1 MGKYSKAVKTVSVI
15 TIFSVVS
22 FFLSVILQMILAA
35 KFGTRAEMDAYLTAT
50 SVPVVFISLLV
61 STFEV
66 VFVPFLKTA
75 ELKNVKSDFIKFKN
89 TIFSFLLLSLVIISI
104 LAIVFSG
111 KFVGFCVPGFAADKK
126 KLVEGLFKII
136 TPSIVFGG
144 LSGFLIS
151 IHYAQE
157 SFVKPALIKVVSSAI
172 MLGVFYLFYPYLQIN
187 ALALGFLLS
196 YVAQFIILSPIMLKH
211 EWHFCLDFKGSG
223 LGVLLGRFS
232 QMFIGGGILGL
243 IVLFERFL
251 ASGLPE
257 GSISYLGYAGKII
270 SLLLLLPTAAL
281 PVILLPNLSHHF
293 GLQDLDKL
301 RQNLSLGIR
310 LVFFI
315 VFPICVFLY
324 IFRIQFVY
332 LLFEKGNFDKT
343 ATEAVAKS
351 LVCYIGVFLGVSLA
365 SVTGKGFFAIQNTLV
380 PAIIMV
386 ASFFLYVLISL
397 PLSRLFSFMGLALSL
412 SITILSG
419 LMVDF
424 FALRLLLNGIDG
436 RAIMRLVF
444 KVVGVS
450 ISMGIVMWFLYKNL
464 SLPFIVVA
472 KLSIFVKI
480 ALSSLVGLTAYLFLC
495 YLFRIKE
502 ASIICS
508 MLFPKFANR
517 IRQL

>member
-1 MGKYSKAVKTVSVI
+1 MEKYSKAFKTVSVI

-66 VFVPFLKTA
+66 VFVPFLKIA

-111 KFVGFCVPGFAADKK
+111 KFVGFCVPGFAANKK
-126 KLVEGLFKII
+126 KLVEALFKII

-211 EWHFCLDFKGSG
+211 EWYFCLDFKGSG

-243 IVLFERFL
+243 IVPFERFL

-270 SLLLLLPTAAL
+270 SLLLLPTAAL

-324 IFRIQFVY
+324 LFRIQLVY
-332 LLFEKGNFDKT
+332 LLFEKGNFDKA

-351 LVCYIGVFLGVSLA
+351 LVCYIGVFLGISLA

-386 ASFFLYVLISL
+386 ASFFFYVLISF
-397 PLSRLFSFMGLALSL
+397 PLSRLFSFMGLALSM
-412 SITILSG
+412 SVTILAG
-419 LMVDF
+419 LTVDF
-424 FALRLLLNGIDG
+424 FALRLLLKGIEG
-436 RAIMRLVF
+436 RAIVRLVF
-444 KVVGVS
+444 KVVGFSVA
-450 ISMGIVMWFLYKNL
+450 MGLLSWFFYQNL
-464 SLPFIVVA
+464 SLPFMVA
-472 KLSIFVKI
+472 EKPGIFVKI
-480 ALSSLVGLTAYLFLC
+480 TLSSVMGFTAYLLLC
-495 YLFRIKE
+495 YLFKIKE

-508 MLFPKFANR
+508 TVFPRFAHCSR
-517 IRQL
+517 AL